1 MLPARIRPHRSEARR
16 AAGGGSELD
25 FVSRVFCPW
34 AGIDEDAVTGSA
46 HAVLAPFWQQRLGA
60 GGRPLRARQCSP
72 RGGEMTCDVQDSCV
86 QLHSSAVIVLKGSL
100 LLAERC

>member
-1 MLPARIRPHRSEARR
+1 MQPARMRLQRVRAHG
-16 AAGGGSELD
+16 AAGGGGELD

-46 HAVLAPFWQQRLGA
+46 HAVLAPFWQRHA
-60 GGRPLRARQCSP
+60 GMEDRPLRARQCSP
-72 RGGEMTCDVQDSCV
+72 RGGEMTCEVQRSCV

-100 LLAERC
+100 LLGRRC